1 MFAVV
6 FPGQGS
12 QKPGMGKDLF
22 DTCGAARAVFE
33 EVARASGIDIAK
45 LCFEADD
52 DTLRQTQ
59 NAQLA
64 LYTCGVAAWRVLAEK
79 LPSSSPAYMAGHSIG
94 EYAALACCGIVS
106 VEDGARLVRKRGE
119 VMAESGRVRPGGMA
133 AILGLERGA
142 LEEVCK
148 AASTGSEVVVIA
160 NDNCPGQMV
169 ISGDKE
175 AVGRA
180 CGLATEKGA
189 KRALPLN
196 VSGAFHSPLMEEPAK
211 AMREVLAQTTF
222 KASAGPVVVGNVSAQ
237 PVTDASQ
244 WSTLLEEQ
252 LRRPVRWNES
262 VQAMLAAGVTTFVEC
277 GGGEVLSGLIKRIDK
292 EAVCLKVADGASA
305 AEALG

>member
-1 MFAVV
+1 
-6 FPGQGS
+6 
-12 QKPGMGKDLF
+12 MGKELF
-22 DTCGAARAVFE
+22 ETSAVAKATFDA
-33 EVARASGIDIAK
+33 VHQATSVDIAK

-64 LYTCGVAAWRVLAEK
+64 LYTCGVAAWRALGER
-79 LPSSSPAYMAGHSIG
+79 LPSVSAAFMAGHSIG

-119 VMAESGRVRPGGMA
+119 VMAESGRIRAGGMA
-133 AILGLERGA
+133 AILGLERDA
-142 LEEVCK
+142 LEHVCA
-148 AASTGSEVVVIA
+148 AASTGGEVVVIA

-175 AVGRA
+175 AVSRA

-211 AMREVLAQTTF
+211 AMREVLAQTAF
-222 KASAGPVVVGNVSAQ
+222 GPSKGAVVVGNVTAE
-237 PVTDASQ
+237 PVTDPSQ
-244 WSTLLEEQ
+244 WSSLLEEQ
-252 LRRPVRWNES
+252 LRKPVRWTES
-262 VQAMLAAGVTTFVEC
+262 VRRILAEGVTTFVEC
-277 GGGEVLSGLIKRIDK
+277 GGGDVLSGLIRRIDK
-292 EAVCLKVADGASA
+292 ETVCLKVADPESAAKA
-305 AEALG
+305 AEALA

>member
-1 MFAVV
+1 MFE
-6 FPGQGS
+6 
-12 QKPGMGKDLF
+12 
-22 DTCGAARAVFE
+22 TCGAARAVFG
-33 EVARASGIDIAK
+33 EVAEASGVDVAK

-64 LYTCGVAAWRVLAEK
+64 LYTCGVAAWRALCEK
-79 LPSSSPAYMAGHSIG
+79 LPTVAPAYMAGHSIG
-94 EYAALACCGIVS
+94 EYAALACCEIVS

-133 AILGLERGA
+133 AILGLERDA
-142 LEEVCK
+142 LEEVCR
-148 AASTGSEVVVIA
+148 AASTGGQVAVIA

-196 VSGAFHSPLMEEPAK
+196 VSGAFHSPLMEEPKK
-211 AMREVLAQTTF
+211 AMREVLAHTSF
-222 KASAGPVVVGNVSAQ
+222 RASTGAAVVGNVSAQ

-252 LRRPVRWNES
+252 LRRPVRWTES
-262 VQAMLAAGVTTFVEC
+262 VQTMLAAGVTTFVEC
-277 GGGEVLSGLIKRIDK
+277 GGGEVLSGLIKRIHK

-305 AEALG
+305 AAAADVLR